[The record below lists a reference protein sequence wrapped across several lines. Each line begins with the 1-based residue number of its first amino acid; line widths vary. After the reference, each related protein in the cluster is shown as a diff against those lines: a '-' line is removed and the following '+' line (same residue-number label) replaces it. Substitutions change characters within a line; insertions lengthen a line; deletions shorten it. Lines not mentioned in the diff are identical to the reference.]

1 MVLYKSSIHMEIFI
15 MSAYSKTGF
24 FTKLVGVTFDNN
36 NGSSRQQFL
45 EELYDV
51 FDINN
56 KTFSANQTYKSFFC
70 ERVRIHSPHFS
81 TKVDIHSTGKRT
93 ILFTWY
99 APSNCQQR
107 MVRQTVCWKI
117 HSGTTNNQ
125 KTPRSVYSF

>member
-1 MVLYKSSIHMEIFI
+1 

-56 KTFSANQTYKSFFC
+56 KTFLSA
-70 ERVRIHSPHFS
+70 
-81 TKVDIHSTGKRT
+81 KRD
-93 ILFTWY
+93 
-99 APSNCQQR
+99 
-107 MVRQTVCWKI
+107 
-117 HSGTTNNQ
+117 TNNPYDDKAVAIYDEQ
-125 KTPRSVYSF
+125 HRQLGYLSRKVNETVAPWMDDGFGLLIEVVNVTGGEGAHWGLNIWVEKKKKSA

>member
-1 MVLYKSSIHMEIFI
+1 

-56 KTFSANQTYKSFFC
+56 KTFLIA
-70 ERVRIHSPHFS
+70 
-81 TKVDIHSTGKRT
+81 KRD
-93 ILFTWY
+93 
-99 APSNCQQR
+99 
-107 MVRQTVCWKI
+107 
-117 HSGTTNNQ
+117 TNNPYDDKAVAIYDEQ
-125 KTPRSVYSF
+125 HRQLGYLSRKVNETVAP